1 MRVTT
6 KSIYMP
12 FQRNLEEIQSRR
24 NLEQL
29 KLTTGKEFHSLSQG
43 PEKIVDA
50 KNFSK
55 KIEQNKKFV
64 DIVDETTLELY
75 EVDEKLRN
83 FADRIQKI
91 RELTIESTP
100 TGVTPGLSSIG
111 FWIKGHLDDMINDLN
126 SDYNGHYLFSG
137 TKTTAQSISNVEG
150 ENNKP
155 FELIEETPT
164 DENKSGFKVI
174 FKGNNEERIINTD
187 QKNVE
192 KINVNANE
200 ILNTKGKSIFDTVVN
215 IYNILSYREDGVKRV
230 EGEAI
235 TKEELGQIDKLQA
248 ELATIYDEINKVA
261 GRNGTKINRLT
272 SLSEQ
277 LQNENVRLQDYRSF
291 KEDADVVD
299 VSMNLKRE
307 ENALNYTLQVGGTL
321 NNTTLFDF
329 LR

>member
-1 MRVTT
+1 MRVTS
-6 KSIYMP
+6 KSVYMP

-24 NLEQL
+24 NLEQM
-29 KLTTGKEFHSLSQG
+29 KLSTGKEFHSLSQG

-50 KNFSK
+50 KNFTK
-55 KIEQNKKFV
+55 KIDQNKKYI

-83 FADRIQKI
+83 FSDRIQKI

-100 TGVTPGLSSIG
+100 TGVTPGLASLG
-111 FWIKGHLDDMINDLN
+111 FWIKGHMDDMINDLN

-164 DENKSGFKVI
+164 AENPSGFKVV

-187 QKNVE
+187 PKNVE

-200 ILNTKGKSIFDTVVN
+200 ILTIKGKNIFDSIIN
-215 IYNILSYREDGVKRV
+215 IYNVLSYRDDGEKRI
-230 EGEAI
+230 EGEPI
-235 TKEELGQIDKLQA
+235 TPTELKKINDLQA
-248 ELATIYDEINKVA
+248 ELANIYDEVNKVS

-291 KEDADVVD
+291 KEDADMVD

>member
-6 KSIYMP
+6 KSVYMP

-29 KLTTGKEFHSLSQG
+29 KLSTGKEFHSLSQG

-50 KNFSK
+50 KNFTK
-55 KIEQNKKFV
+55 KIDQNEKYKDV
-64 DIVDETTLELY
+64 VDETVYELY
-75 EVDEKLRN
+75 EIDDKLRT

-100 TGVTPGLSSIG
+100 TGVTPGLSSLG
-111 FWIKGHLDDMINDLN
+111 FWIKGHMEDMVNDLN

-155 FELIEETPT
+155 FEIIEETPT
-164 DENKSGFKVI
+164 AENPSGLKVI
-174 FKGNNEERIINTD
+174 FKGNNEERVINTD
-187 QKNVE
+187 PKNVE
-192 KINVNANE
+192 KINVNAEE
-200 ILNTKGKSIFDTVVN
+200 ILTVNGKNIFDTVID
-215 IYNILSYREDGVKRV
+215 IYNILSYKKDGQKRN
-230 EGEAI
+230 EGEPI
-235 TKEELGQIDKLQA
+235 EVDELAKMNTIQA
-248 ELATIYDEINKVA
+248 ELATIYDETNKVS
-261 GRNGTKINRLT
+261 GRNGTKINRLL

-277 LQNENVRLQDYRSF
+277 LQNENIRLQDYRSF

-299 VSMNLKRE
+299 ATMNLKRE
-307 ENALNYTLQVGGTL
+307 EAALNYTLQVGGTL
-321 NNTTLFDF
+321 NKTSLFDF
-329 LR
+329 LL